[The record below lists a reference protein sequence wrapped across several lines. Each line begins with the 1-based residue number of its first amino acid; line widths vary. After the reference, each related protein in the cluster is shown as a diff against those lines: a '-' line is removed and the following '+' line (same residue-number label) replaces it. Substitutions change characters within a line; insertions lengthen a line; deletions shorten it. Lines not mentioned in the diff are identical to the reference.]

1 MTTKQSLVPDL
12 SLLLALE
19 ELDQKRKEM
28 QERLREIPVKRE
40 RLNGEIARIDR
51 SLSDKEHSISAKEK
65 SISSLELDCKTS
77 QSQEADK
84 KVKLNSVKTQKEYD
98 AMKFEI
104 DQAQTE
110 RGKIEEKILL
120 LMDEISELKDL
131 LKREK
136 LAGEAKKKELKQELD
151 ALATSEKSLQNDS
164 KSLEEQTQAQTQSLP
179 EDAQREYIRLRASLP
194 EGRILSKLVLIENS
208 FSCSSCNSPVSP
220 QIVVNIKKATSLYR
234 CEICRRLLYL

>member
-19 ELDQKRKEM
+19 ELDQKRKDV
-28 QERLREIPVKRE
+28 QERLREIPAKTE
-40 RLNGEIARIDR
+40 RLNGESSRIDR
-51 SLSDKEHSISAKEK
+51 SLSEKEHSISSKEK

-77 QSQEADK
+77 QSHEGEK

-98 AMKFEI
+98 ALKFEI
-104 DQAQTE
+104 DQAQVE
-110 RGKIEEKILL
+110 RDKLEEKILL

-136 LAGEAKKKELKQELD
+136 LAGEAKKKELKQELGD
-151 ALATSEKSLQNDS
+151 LSTTEKTLQDES
-164 KSLEEQTQAQTQSLP
+164 KSLEEQTQAQIQSLP
-179 EDAQREYIRLRASLP
+179 EDALREYSRLRAALP
-194 EGRILSKLVLIENS
+194 EGRILSKLVPIENA
-208 FSCSSCNSPVSP
+208 FSCSTCNSPVSP
-220 QIVVNIKKATSLYR
+220 QIVVNIKKGLSLFR